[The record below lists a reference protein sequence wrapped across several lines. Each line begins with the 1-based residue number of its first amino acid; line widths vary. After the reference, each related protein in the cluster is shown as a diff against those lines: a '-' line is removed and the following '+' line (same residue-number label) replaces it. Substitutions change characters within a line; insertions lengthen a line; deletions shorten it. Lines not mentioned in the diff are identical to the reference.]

1 MKRKSWLEKIKYDRR
16 EDPETEQMFFFA
28 ALFFAA
34 AFLGILVVSSAE
46 MATFDISRP
55 QVAEPAAPKS
65 SFERVLEKMV
75 SGHPMEDMVPFIA
88 RQDPTTATFL
98 VSIAKQESNWGK
110 RSPKDAE
117 GRECWNFWGYRGQTE
132 KVTASGYSC
141 FENPRQA
148 VRVVGRRLNTLID
161 EYDLDTPRE
170 LIVWKC
176 GSSCESHDPAD
187 VARWQRTV
195 GLYSRKIEKE
205 MTPDVL

>member
-1 MKRKSWLEKIKYDRR
+1 MKRKLWLKKMKYDRR
-16 EDPETEQMFFFA
+16 EDPETEQAFFFA
-28 ALFFAA
+28 VLFFAV
-34 AFLGILVVSSAE
+34 AFLGVLVVSSAE
-46 MATFDISRP
+46 MATLDISRS
-55 QVAEPAAPKS
+55 QAVEPAAPKS
-65 SFERVLEKMV
+65 SFERVLGKMV

-110 RSPKDAE
+110 RSPKDE
-117 GRECWNFWGYRGQTE
+117 DGRECFNFWGYRGQTE

-148 VRVVGRRLNTLID
+148 VRVVGRRLNTLIE

-195 GLYSRKIEKE
+195 GLYSEKIEKE
-205 MTPDVL
+205 MLPDVL